1 MPQQRLDL
9 ADASL
14 LILWWVMGWQ
24 ISFQA
29 MPAPTVASHTLLI
42 TFLIGIQYGTM
53 ILWACPLAGQ
63 LPHTVQACARG
74 LVLMVLA
81 LDRPVFL
88 MSQLRDR
95 TDHQLKSDVIK
106 CIT

>member
-42 TFLIGIQYGTM
+42 TFLIGTQYGTM
-53 ILWACPLAGQ
+53 IAVGLCPLAGQ

-81 LDRPVFL
+81 LDRPVSL
-88 MSQLRDR
+88 MSQLGTGQIISLRAM
-95 TDHQLKSDVIK
+95 
-106 CIT
+106 

>member
-29 MPAPTVASHTLLI
+29 MPALTVALHSLLI
-42 TFLIGIQYGTM
+42 TFLIGTQYGTM
-53 ILWACPLAGQ
+53 IAVGLSPWQASC
-63 LPHTVQACARG
+63 HTQCKPVQGAWC
-74 LVLMVLA
+74 
-81 LDRPVFL
+81 
-88 MSQLRDR
+88 
-95 TDHQLKSDVIK
+95 
-106 CIT
+106 